1 MARIGIEIAKGSK
14 TMETKNVQKANKVLY
29 MVIVAVLCVTAIVI
43 GITAAAN
50 RGSKTP
56 ISTTEPPAVTT
67 APPTTTT
74 PPVTEPPVDQPTQPS
89 AGQLPTF
96 VAPAVGVVSKQHDL
110 SVPVYSL
117 TMNDWRVHNGIDI
130 ACQLGDE
137 VLAAADGTVTSIVS
151 DPMMGTTVTLSH
163 SGEGETIYK
172 NLAVTLPEGI
182 EVGKTVKAGE
192 IIGAVGDTSLI
203 EGADEAH
210 LHFEMKV
217 KGQPVDPM
225 AHISK
230 ESQEASFSF
239 DADYES

>member
-1 MARIGIEIAKGSK
+1 MARIGIEIAKGCK

-67 APPTTTT
+67 APPVTT

-163 SGEGETIYK
+163 SGESETIYK

-217 KGQPVDPM
+217 KGQSVDPM

-239 DADYES
+239 DTDYES

>member
-50 RGSKTP
+50 RGSKAQ
-56 ISTTEPPAVTT
+56 ISTTMTPAVTP
-67 APPTTTT
+67 APPTTT
-74 PPVTEPPVDQPTQPS
+74 PPVTEPPVDQPTQPN

-172 NLAVTLPEGI
+172 NLSVTLPEGI
-182 EVGKTVKAGE
+182 AVGKTVKAGQ

-203 EGADEAH
+203 EGADEPH

-217 KGQPVDPM
+217 KGQSVDPM
-225 AHISK
+225 EHISK

-239 DADYES
+239 DTDYES